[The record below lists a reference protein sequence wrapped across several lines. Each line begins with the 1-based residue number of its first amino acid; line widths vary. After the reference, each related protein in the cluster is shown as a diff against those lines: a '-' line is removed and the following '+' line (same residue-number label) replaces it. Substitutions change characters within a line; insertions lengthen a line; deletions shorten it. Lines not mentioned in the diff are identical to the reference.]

1 MEEKRN
7 NTKKKT
13 LTYSQTQ
20 QEESEQFLSTHSS
33 PRKKIGAWKPKL
45 GDKVVLPYPRVCTLG
60 KHNLTTHRVLT
71 YKESEKTKCPSR
83 PSAQQSKKPI

>member
-20 QEESEQFLSTHSS
+20 QEEVEQFLSTHSS
-33 PRKKIGAWKPKL
+33 PRKKIGA
-45 GDKVVLPYPRVCTLG
+45 
-60 KHNLTTHRVLT
+60 
-71 YKESEKTKCPSR
+71 
-83 PSAQQSKKPI
+83 